1 MPFHA
6 WYTWIDDQFKRV
18 KKLHHKAKALR
29 QAKPDDN
36 YEGSNRNQGAATTT
50 TSNAIVSWF
59 TQIFTGENS
68 NNNAARGGGGSTP
81 SDDSS
86 GSELKDNSTFK

>member
-6 WYTWIDDQFKRV
+6 WYTWIDDQFNKVKR
-18 KKLHHKAKALR
+18 LHQKAKALR
-29 QAKPDDN
+29 KAKPDDD
-36 YEGSNRNQGAATTT
+36 GSARSQGTAATTT
-50 TSNAIVSWF
+50 GNAIVSWF
-59 TQIFTGENS
+59 TQIFTGEN
-68 NNNAARGGGGSTP
+68 NNNGSTP